1 MALLPNLNQVN
12 LQQRLIYLV
21 VFCCLAQMTV
31 IALSIYAT
39 NTTHAEFRAYDQMQQ
54 ATLKRLSATQEQG
67 GTVSPGE
74 IQLLSAESGQAFQ
87 RAQAAHRSRFYWIY
101 SVMALTVV
109 LTGFLGFATIQG
121 ISRVAVQVRDALKSM
136 ATGDLTTRVAYS
148 GGVFKRII
156 ACLNDTARILQ
167 SVVTE
172 ANQASAQMATAATE
186 FSTVTAQTSRDMKT
200 QQGATDEAAAAMN
213 QVSLA
218 AQAIA
223 NNAAQAAMAA
233 SNANKQAASGAK
245 TVAQAIT
252 VIQSMTSEMESSAVV
267 IHKLQQESTNIG
279 AVLQVIKSIADQTNL
294 LALNAA
300 IEAARAG
307 EQGRGFAVVADE
319 VRTLAGRTQQATVEI
334 QNMIER
340 LQLGAQ
346 EAVHSITHGSECVRA
361 GVSQATQASVALDV
375 ITQVVNDM
383 SDKNRQIAS
392 AAEEQ
397 SAVVAE
403 INRNIASISQ
413 ISHRTASSA
422 SNTATAS
429 VNLAKLS
436 TQLRTTLSQ
445 FKV

>member
-1 MALLPNLNQVN
+1 MALLPDLNQVN
-12 LQQRLIYLV
+12 LQQRLTYLV
-21 VFCCLAQMTV
+21 VFCCLAQMII

-39 NTTHAEFRAYDQMQQ
+39 NTTHAEFRAYGQMQQ
-54 ATLKRLSATQEQG
+54 AMLKRLATQEQS
-67 GTVSPGE
+67 GTVPPGE
-74 IQLLSAESGQAFQ
+74 IQRLSAESGQALQ
-87 RAQAAHRSRFYWIY
+87 RAQAAHHARFYWIY
-101 SVMALTVV
+101 GIAALIMV
-109 LTGFLGFATIQG
+109 LAGFLGFATTQG
-121 ISRVAVQVRDALKSM
+121 ISRVAEQVRNALKYM

-148 GGVFKRII
+148 GGIFKRII
-156 ACLNDTARILQ
+156 ACLNDTAGILQ
-167 SVVTE
+167 SVVTQ
-172 ANQASAQMATAATE
+172 ANQASAQMATAAAE
-186 FSTVTAQTSRDMKT
+186 FSTVTEQTSRDMKT
-200 QQGATDEAAAAMN
+200 QQGATDEAAAAMH

-233 SNANKQAASGAK
+233 NNANKQAASGAK

-252 VIQSMTSEMESSAVV
+252 VIQSMTTEMESSAAV

-279 AVLQVIKSIADQTNL
+279 TVLQVIKSIADQTNL

-340 LQLGAQ
+340 LQMGAQ

-361 GVSQATQASVALDV
+361 GVAQATQASVALDT

-413 ISHRTASSA
+413 ISHRTSSSA

-445 FKV
+445 FKM